1 MNVMPLNRL
10 ISSFLLTGFL
20 LCSGWACAE
29 DLFAK
34 QSLRIGFYA
43 RAYPDFSSEDIK
55 ITVKVLGEAI
65 GTSAGI
71 PTTITIYEN
80 IALMR
85 SAFELGEINFVL
97 ASTLNLVND
106 FNSNLFTDG
115 FRVIRLTE
123 HSDTIAVLTRKNQ
136 GIDTFKAL
144 AGKRL
149 TLVENS
155 PIADLYMDFLALST
169 FNKQYKTS
177 FKETPKERK
186 AQRVILKLFFG
197 QTDAICVYL
206 NTYNVATELNP
217 QLLSKIQIISQ
228 LDNIPQGAGLFHKN
242 VDPTFREHVI
252 TEMLKMNEN
261 IRGQQLLHLFKADK
275 TIRASVADL
284 AGAEKL
290 YGDYLHL
297 RKPK

>member
-1 MNVMPLNRL
+1 M
-10 ISSFLLTGFL
+10 
-20 LCSGWACAE
+20 LCSDWACAE
-29 DLFAK
+29 DLFAE
-34 QSLRIGFYA
+34 QTLRIGFYE

-55 ITVKVLGEAI
+55 ITVKVLGEAL
-65 GTSAGI
+65 GTNAGI
-71 PTTITIYEN
+71 PTTITIYDD

-85 SAFELGEINFVL
+85 NAFEQGEINFVL
-97 ASTLNLVND
+97 ASTLNLAND

-155 PIADLYMDFLALST
+155 PIADLYIDFLALST
-169 FNKQYKTS
+169 FNKKYKTS
-177 FKETPKERK
+177 FKETQRERK

-206 NTYNVATELNP
+206 DTYNVATELNP
-217 QLLSKIQIISQ
+217 QLLSKIQVISQ

-242 VDPTFREHVI
+242 VDPTFRDRVI
-252 TEMLKMNEN
+252 KEMLRMNEN
-261 IRGQQLLHLFKADK
+261 VRGQQLLQLFKADK
-275 TIRASVADL
+275 TIRASIADL
-284 AGAEKL
+284 AGAKRL
-290 YGDYLHL
+290 YADYQQLKKT
-297 RKPK
+297 R